1 MKKKRTAISSPFFN
15 IYNLR
20 LVDYFVI
27 EQVLDILYLIFQ
39 IVIMDNQNRYRNRV
53 FLY

>member
-1 MKKKRTAISSPFFN
+1 MKKRTAYSSPFFHRH
-15 IYNLR
+15 NLR

-39 IVIMDNQNRYRNRV
+39 IVIMDNQNRYRNWV
-53 FLY
+53 VLY